1 MDRKTKWWT
10 SMISKY
16 GSEEAVREYMANNG
30 MKAEKTGTGGFAY
43 MKKHDPERLSSI
55 SSVAGKKSKRTK

>member
-1 MDRKTKWWT
+1 
-10 SMISKY
+10 MISKY

-55 SSVAGKKSKRTK
+55 SSVGGKKSKRTK